1 MEPPRRRD
9 GGEGLT
15 GKREGEFESE
25 GISDLWMEIRNSEF
39 NYGNIIKYFQFVRM
53 EGADAEERLGSIW
66 RSGSGASL
74 C

>member
-25 GISDLWMEIRNSEF
+25 GVSDLWMEIRN
-39 NYGNIIKYFQFVRM
+39 
-53 EGADAEERLGSIW
+53 
-66 RSGSGASL
+66 
-74 C
+74 

>member
-15 GKREGEFESE
+15 GKREGEFESIKG
-25 GISDLWMEIRNSEF
+25 GISDFWMNIRNKEF
-39 NYGNIIKYFQFVRM
+39 DYGVEILCFQFVRM

-66 RSGSGASL
+66 RSGASL